1 MTAHG
6 AALELAGRRTVL
18 RRAVAPGLAVLAC
31 LLVAVHAPAAVRAPV
46 VILCLLLVPGAA
58 LVGLLNVDS
67 FALEL
72 SLAIAL
78 SVAVSG
84 LTAVLLVYTHL
95 WSPTAVVLIVAAVSL
110 AGGLRDVGVAALAGQ
125 GATWCVGRLR
135 TSVAAARPRAAA
147 SLVAASVAIGAL
159 AHRAVLGL
167 RVVIVAAAR
176 SARRAVVGLS
186 AVVVAGA
193 GLARQAG
200 VGLRAAIV
208 ALTSLGRRAVVGSFA
223 VSVAVAAF
231 ARRAG
236 AGLLTR
242 LVAVVPALARRA
254 EPARRIRAASGALGE
269 PLGAAGR
276 RRPNAAAARRTR
288 VARHARPQQG
298 AAPAAPEQSLQAFL
312 LDELRRHS
320 RSDGSRRRRP
330 ARSLAELEPHE
341 LADLLSWSSLQRFVS
356 YRAVQQINPELWFVD
371 DLERRL
377 ARRTSASG
385 RALAGSAASRVPRGV
400 WITGVSERTSVPV
413 AWRVLKENGRRKEWR
428 TRLALEAIDSLYG
441 MDDGG
446 GSGPVVTA
454 GTSFGSLS
462 GFRSGLEERG
472 LPYLLRVDAVTAA
485 RELAPDEPA
494 HSAAEARDVVRRRLG
509 GPAATTLDSNSGGEE
524 KSKLVLARRV
534 ERLVIVEVASTG
546 DASVFWLSNIPAGA
560 DRDRLTSL
568 VRLARHHNAERS
580 SVHDLLRGAPGAQPV
595 RGADE
600 LQQRL
605 AVVALAQGLRT
616 IGISAGPKEGAVEA

>member
-6 AALELAGRRTVL
+6 ATFELAGRRTVL

-110 AGGLRDVGVAALAGQ
+110 SGGLRDVGVGALAGQ
-125 GATWCVGRLR
+125 GVPWSTGGLR
-135 TSVAAARPRAAA
+135 TSLAAVRPRAATGP
-147 SLVAASVAIGAL
+147 LAASVAIGAL
-159 AHRAVLGL
+159 ARRSVRGL

-176 SARRAVVGLS
+176 SARRAAVGLS
-186 AVVVAGA
+186 AVVM
-193 GLARQAG
+193 
-200 VGLRAAIV
+200 
-208 ALTSLGRRAVVGSFA
+208 
-223 VSVAVAAF
+223 AVAAF
-231 ARRAG
+231 AWRAG
-236 AGLLTR
+236 AGLFAWLGAVGRQAMVGLSTV
-242 LVAVVPALARRA
+242 VAAVPALARRA
-254 EPARRIRAASGALGE
+254 EPSRRMGAASGALGE
-269 PLGAAGR
+269 PLRVAGR
-276 RRPNAAAARRTR
+276 RLPNAAAVRRTR
-288 VARHARPQQG
+288 VARHARSQQG
-298 AAPAAPEQSLQAFL
+298 VAPAAPEQSLQAFL

-330 ARSLAELEPHE
+330 IRSLGELEPHE

-377 ARRTSASG
+377 TRRRSVSG

-400 WITGVSERTSVPV
+400 WVTGVAERTSVPV
-413 AWRVLKENGRRKEWR
+413 AWRVLKEDERHKEWR

-441 MDDGG
+441 MDGG
-446 GSGPVVTA
+446 SGSGPVVAA

-462 GFRSGLEERG
+462 GFRSGLEQRD
-472 LPYLLRVDAVTAA
+472 LPYLLRVDAATAA
-485 RELAPDEPA
+485 RELAPDEPT
-494 HSAAEARDVVRRRLG
+494 HSAAEARDVVRRWLG
-509 GPAATTLDSNSGGEE
+509 GPAATTLDSNSGGEG
-524 KSKLVLARRV
+524 KSKLVLARRA
-534 ERLVIVEVASTG
+534 ERLVLVEVAATG

-560 DRDRLTSL
+560 DRDRLAFL

-580 SVHDLLRGAPGAQPV
+580 SLHDQLLGAPGAQPA

-616 IGISAGPKEGAVEA
+616 MGISAGPKEGAVEA

>member
-58 LVGLLNVDS
+58 LVGLLNVES

-84 LTAVLLVYTHL
+84 LTAVFLVYTHL
-95 WSPTAVVLIVAAVSL
+95 WSPTAVVLVVAAVSL
-110 AGGLRDVGVAALAGQ
+110 AGGLRDVGVGALAGQ
-125 GATWCVGRLR
+125 GATGCVGRLR
-135 TSVAAARPRAAA
+135 TSVAAVRPRAAGG
-147 SLVAASVAIGAL
+147 LLAASVAIGAL
-159 AHRAVLGL
+159 AHRTVLGL

-176 SARRAVVGLS
+176 SARRAVVCL
-186 AVVVAGA
+186 
-193 GLARQAG
+193 

-208 ALTSLGRRAVVGSFA
+208 ALASLGRRAGVGSFA
-223 VSVAVAAF
+223 VLVAVAAF

-236 AGLLTR
+236 AGLFAR
-242 LVAVVPALARRA
+242 LVAVARQAAVGLSTVITAVPALARRA
-254 EPARRIRAASGALGE
+254 EPSRRIEAGSGALGE
-269 PLGAAGR
+269 PLRAAGR
-276 RRPNAAAARRTR
+276 RLPNAAAVRRTR

-330 ARSLAELEPHE
+330 VRSLGELEPHE

-377 ARRTSASG
+377 ARRTSVSG
-385 RALAGSAASRVPRGV
+385 RALAGSPASRVPRGV
-400 WITGVSERTSVPV
+400 WVTGVSERTSVPV
-413 AWRVLKENGRRKEWR
+413 AWRVLKEHGRHKEWR

-441 MDDGG
+441 MDGGG

-509 GPAATTLDSNSGGEE
+509 DPVATTPDSNSGGEE
-524 KSKLVLARRV
+524 KSKLVLARRA
-534 ERLVIVEVASTG
+534 ERLVLVEVASTG

-560 DRDRLTSL
+560 DRDRLASL
-568 VRLARHHNAERS
+568 VRLARHHSAERS
-580 SVHDLLRGAPGAQPV
+580 SIHDLPLGAPGAQAA

-616 IGISAGPKEGAVEA
+616 LGISAGPKEGAVEA